1 MDLIKIIVLLIIPV
15 YNIIISIY
23 TISNLDSIDEK
34 YSDLDTIHKLYILIN
49 ILIIVF
55 IILCNIL

>member
-23 TISNLDSIDEK
+23 TIANLDSIDKK

-55 IILCNIL
+55 VILCSIL

>member
-34 YSDLDTIHKLYILIN
+34 YSDLDITHKLYILIN

-55 IILCNIL
+55 IILCSIL

>member
-23 TISNLDSIDEK
+23 TITNLDSIDEK
-34 YSDLDTIHKLYILIN
+34 YSNLDITHKLYILIN

-55 IILCNIL
+55 IILCSIL